1 LELALTFAGKAPATE
16 PVVSFG
22 LANMWFYALKRTGLA
37 VVIVAVAVL
46 LLFSLLHMIP
56 GDPISIALGP
66 RATPEIIERYTEKM
80 HLNDPIVVQFFI
92 FLKNAATG
100 DLGVD
105 VFSERSVALIVGEQ
119 LPYTLILAVV
129 GLGWAVLLGI
139 PLGCVSAIR
148 PNSLLDRI
156 TGLLSVG
163 TIAVPS
169 FLVSIWALLIFAIH
183 LKWLPVI
190 GAGESGDIMDQIH
203 HLILPAFA
211 VGLGWV
217 GYLAR
222 LVRASMLEVMGENYI
237 RAARS
242 FGLSQRTVIYRYAL
256 KVAILPTITL
266 IGIGF
271 GNLLAGAVYA
281 EIIFARPGIGKL
293 IYDMVMS
300 RNFPVIQGAVLI
312 TTALY
317 VVITLFADLMVA
329 WMDPRVR
336 ESLL

>member
-1 LELALTFAGKAPATE
+1 LELALTFAGKVPATE

-105 VFSERSVALIVGEQ
+105 VFSERSVALILGEQ

-139 PLGCVSAIR
+139 PLGLCVGNTAKQPAGSHYR
-148 PNSLLDRI
+148 S
-156 TGLLSVG
+156 
-163 TIAVPS
+163 
-169 FLVSIWALLIFAIH
+169 
-183 LKWLPVI
+183 VI
-190 GAGESGDIMDQIH
+190 GRHHCRALFSGVNLGPPDICH
-203 HLILPAFA
+203 P
-211 VGLGWV
+211 
-217 GYLAR
+217 
-222 LVRASMLEVMGENYI
+222 
-237 RAARS
+237 
-242 FGLSQRTVIYRYAL
+242 SQ
-256 KVAILPTITL
+256 
-266 IGIGF
+266 
-271 GNLLAGAVYA
+271 
-281 EIIFARPGIGKL
+281 
-293 IYDMVMS
+293 
-300 RNFPVIQGAVLI
+300 
-312 TTALY
+312 
-317 VVITLFADLMVA
+317 MVA
-329 WMDPRVR
+329 GHRCR
-336 ESLL
+336 

>member
-1 LELALTFAGKAPATE
+1 
-16 PVVSFG
+16 
-22 LANMWFYALKRTGLA
+22 MWFYALKRAGLA
-37 VVIVAVAVL
+37 IVIVTVAVL

-80 HLNDPIVVQFFI
+80 HLNDPIIVQFFI
-92 FLKNAATG
+92 FLKNAVSG
-100 DLGVD
+100 DLGLD

-139 PLGCVSAIR
+139 PLGCISAVR

-156 TGLLSVG
+156 TGVISVG

-271 GNLLAGAVYA
+271 GHLLAGAVYA

>member
-1 LELALTFAGKAPATE
+1 
-16 PVVSFG
+16 
-22 LANMWFYALKRTGLA
+22 MWFYALKRTGLA

-46 LLFSLLHMIP
+46 LLFSLLHLIP

-66 RATPEIIERYTEKM
+66 RATPEVIERYTEKM

-105 VFSERSVALIVGEQ
+105 VFSERSVAIIVGEQ

-139 PLGCVSAIR
+139 PLGCMSAVR

-317 VVITLFADLMVA
+317 VLITLFADLMVA

-336 ESLL
+336 ESLQ

>member
-1 LELALTFAGKAPATE
+1 LTFAGKVPATE

-105 VFSERSVALIVGEQ
+105 VFSERSVALILGEQ